1 MKDNNIGAPD
11 DHLAHKKAS
20 VGSEG
25 VTSKEGRFSLSCFG
39 KTSFVVRGEGE
50 GENELIE
57 SSLIPRQS
65 SNRINP
71 VWMQLIYL

>member
-50 GENELIE
+50 GEKM
-57 SSLIPRQS
+57 S
-65 SNRINP
+65 
-71 VWMQLIYL
+71 